1 MSQSVLSPRIM
12 RHSYAIKLTHS
23 GAIINTHVMELHAQ
37 PRAKSC
43 CGHESEPS
51 SVSTE
56 LELQA
61 QTHVGHGTQASIK
74 DRGMTAIMIIS
85 LIHCLLSLIKR
96 QPFQNISFLFL

>member
-23 GAIINTHVMELHAQ
+23 GAIINTHIMELHAQ
-37 PRAKSC
+37 LRVKSC
-43 CGHESEPS
+43 CGLGHESEPS

-61 QTHVGHGTQASIK
+61 QTHVGHGPQ
-74 DRGMTAIMIIS
+74 GF
-85 LIHCLLSLIKR
+85 H
-96 QPFQNISFLFL
+96 